1 MQTQEILLAVFTGI
15 LAFAVLMQTLIFFR
29 MYKTFRRLA
38 ERIDGISQ
46 GLLKNADKVTV
57 KAEETLDIIQ
67 DIGNG
72 FMPVKDKVVDA
83 AEILHQRVVKVD
95 DFLEETT
102 DTARSEVERIRDRV
116 EAATNRAEEMLEIIH
131 DGILAPINEITAITR
146 GIRAGFD
153 FLFRRRRKPSRDV
166 PQSEVVEQGD
176 DEEMF
181 I

>member
-72 FMPVKDKVVDA
+72 
-83 AEILHQRVVKVD
+83 LSRW
-95 DFLEETT
+95 TT
-102 DTARSEVERIRDRV
+102 FSRRPPIRP
-116 EAATNRAEEMLEIIH
+116 
-131 DGILAPINEITAITR
+131 G
-146 GIRAGFD
+146 
-153 FLFRRRRKPSRDV
+153 RKLK
-166 PQSEVVEQGD
+166 E
-176 DEEMF
+176 
-181 I
+181 